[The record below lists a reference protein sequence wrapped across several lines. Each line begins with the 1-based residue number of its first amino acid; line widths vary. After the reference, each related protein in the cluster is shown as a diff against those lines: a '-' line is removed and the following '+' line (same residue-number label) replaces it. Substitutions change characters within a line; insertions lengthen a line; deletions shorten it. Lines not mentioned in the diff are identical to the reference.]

1 MLGIIKDLFGIG
13 KDSESIIRVLI
24 EARKKTKGVKY
35 RVLSEAQF
43 NTSLILDHYLTRKA
57 DTRKVIRLLKT
68 VHLSRAFEEG
78 FDFRRIKKGSVT
90 ERMVVNIP
98 FLRNCIGLDCEGL
111 LKRILF
117 HIEQI
122 KLLPELYDI
131 EKTDRV
137 DIRRRLENLGRRYVL
152 FARLLK
158 SP

>member
-1 MLGIIKDLFGIG
+1 MLNIIKDLFGIG
-13 KDSESIIRVLI
+13 KDSESIIRLLI

-35 RVLSEAQF
+35 QILSEVHY

-57 DTRKVIRLLKT
+57 DAGKVIGHLKT
-68 VHLSRAFEEG
+68 ERLSRAFDEG
-78 FDFRRIKKGSVT
+78 FDFRRIKKGKVT
-90 ERMVVNIP
+90 EKMVANTP
-98 FLRNCIGLDCEGL
+98 FLKSYAGLDCEGI

-117 HIEQI
+117 HIEQA

-137 DIRRRLENLGRRYVL
+137 DIRRRLENLGKRYVL
-152 FARLLK
+152 FARFLR